1 MTNTSLNLEK
11 FVVND
16 ELIIDKSNWKD
27 INDNFL
33 KDEIKQSISDII
45 KLLPLPYQK
54 IDLQDVIDDT
64 HNLIKLDSQSLFD
77 DSEWFTRYDYKYP
90 ISNKLIK
97 ICKVG
102 NKSSNYFHQK
112 NRWKCDSINSPS
124 PERTWQTEKFR
135 LTLLNGLW
143 TLNINEINNTTLK
156 SCIALRKYIA
166 SQFRPSAAKAIYDYF
181 EAENVLDFS
190 SGWGDRLSGFFA
202 SDKTKHYCGVDP
214 NDNLTDGY
222 SSQYNQYMDI
232 RKYDNLSKKYEQ
244 HTCPFEDLK
253 LDYTEYFDLV
263 FTSPPYFRVERYT
276 QNKNQS
282 WKRYKK
288 IDEWLEHF
296 LFSSLKKSWNTLKVG
311 GHMAINISDVYM
323 NHTINKI
330 CDPMN
335 DFIKDNLGGKN
346 FQTIGY
352 QMGKRPNSKS
362 DKGGLF
368 CEPIWIWQ
376 KTK

>member
-1 MTNTSLNLEK
+1 
-11 FVVND
+11 
-16 ELIIDKSNWKD
+16 
-27 INDNFL
+27 
-33 KDEIKQSISDII
+33 
-45 KLLPLPYQK
+45 
-54 IDLQDVIDDT
+54 
-64 HNLIKLDSQSLFD
+64 
-77 DSEWFTRYDYKYP
+77 
-90 ISNKLIK
+90 
-97 ICKVG
+97 
-102 NKSSNYFHQK
+102 
-112 NRWKCDSINSPS
+112 
-124 PERTWQTEKFR
+124 
-135 LTLLNGLW
+135 
-143 TLNINEINNTTLK
+143 
-156 SCIALRKYIA
+156 
-166 SQFRPSAAKAIYDYF
+166 
-181 EAENVLDFS
+181 
-190 SGWGDRLSGFFA
+190 
-202 SDKTKHYCGVDP
+202 
-214 NDNLTDGY
+214 
-222 SSQYNQYMDI
+222 
-232 RKYDNLSKKYEQ
+232 
-244 HTCPFEDLK
+244 CPFEDLK

-276 QNKNQS
+276 QDQNQS

-323 NHTINKI
+323 NHTINEI